1 MVDLARGSHPT
12 ARLLDLVPGRSGK
25 AYRDWLD
32 ERGDE
37 FRKRVEIATL
47 DLFQGYKNAIDDQ
60 LEDATCVLDAFHI
73 VKLAGAAVDD
83 VRRRIQQAGGPR
95 PPRPQGRPSLRH
107 PPCSPRRE
115 AAPLAAPA
123 DPAGQRIGR
132 PSRSRCGRGRLPL
145 RPGPPRRV
153 PPAHPRTRTPTRR
166 AAHRHVAVMPDPR
179 DCVTGQDPASM
190 ADSVPGLL
198 RYPRR
203 EQRRHPGHQRDHRA
217 GPPHR
222 PRVPQRRAL
231 PPPHA
236 PHHRR
241 PRRLTPHS
249 TLKSRLRPSTVENG
263 AARPGVDCSRPEAR
277 GLIGCSRGPQEGG
290 GQRHAKSS

>member
-83 VRRRIQQAGGPR
+83 VRRRIQQEALGHRGRKGDPLYGIRHVLRAGR
-95 PPRPQGRPSLRH
+95 QRL
-107 PPCSPRRE
+107 SPRQQTRL
-115 AAPLAAPA
+115 ASALAAHPDHVA
-123 DPAGQRIGR
+123 VEVAYHCAQD
-132 PSRSRCGRGRLPL
+132 L
-145 RPGPPRRV
+145 RDVFHQPTP
-153 PPAHPRTRTPTRR
+153 TRTPTRR
-166 AAHRHVAVMPDPR
+166 AAHRHVAVMLDPR

-198 RYPRR
+198 RYRRR
-203 EQRRHPGHQRDHRA
+203 EQRRHPGHQRE
-217 GPPHR
+217 GPLK
-222 PRVPQRRAL
+222 VW
-231 PPPHA
+231 
-236 PHHRR
+236 
-241 PRRLTPHS
+241 LTPRPHDS
-249 TLKSRLRPSTVENG
+249 LERVVLKGMASMAKIAYTDEFKRDAVALVVSG
-263 AARPGVDCSRPEAR
+263 
-277 GLIGCSRGPQEGG
+277 IPQ
-290 GQRHAKSS
+290 K

>member
-83 VRRRIQQAGGPR
+83 VRRRIQQEALGHRGRKGDPLYGIRHVLRAGR
-95 PPRPQGRPSLRH
+95 QRL
-107 PPCSPRRE
+107 SPRQQTRL
-115 AAPLAAPA
+115 ASALAAHPDHVA
-123 DPAGQRIGR
+123 VEVAYHCAQD
-132 PSRSRCGRGRLPL
+132 L
-145 RPGPPRRV
+145 RDVFHQPTP
-153 PPAHPRTRTPTRR
+153 TRTPTRR
-166 AAHRHVAVMPDPR
+166 AAHRHVAVMLDPR

-198 RYPRR
+198 RYRRR

-249 TLKSRLRPSTVENG
+249 TLKSPYIPVGVTTYLSSTG
-263 AARPGVDCSRPEAR
+263 WSCG
-277 GLIGCSRGPQEGG
+277 
-290 GQRHAKSS
+290 